1 MKQARGT
8 GWQQVQ
14 DEVRRRIQTREWAP
28 GDAIPNESDLAE
40 ELGCARATVNR
51 ALQALADDGLLER
64 RRRAGTR
71 VAPLPVRHARFRIPV
86 LRQEIEATGARYGY
100 RLLTR
105 EMKMPPVGLLPSEG
119 ISKEVLHL
127 CALHLSDGESFA
139 HEDRWIN
146 LAAIPA
152 AAEVDFAQI
161 SANEWLVQNAPI
173 SDGEISFFAKAC
185 TVEEAAL
192 FGCDRADALFRAERK
207 TWHDGQLITFVRQS
221 FRPGY
226 RMTTRI

>member
-86 LRQEIEATGARYGY
+86 LRQEIEATGVRYGY

-127 CALHLSDGESFA
+127 CALHLSDGASFA

-192 FGCDRADALFRAERK
+192 FGCDRVDALFRAERK
-207 TWHDGQLITFVRQS
+207 TWYDGQLITFVRQS